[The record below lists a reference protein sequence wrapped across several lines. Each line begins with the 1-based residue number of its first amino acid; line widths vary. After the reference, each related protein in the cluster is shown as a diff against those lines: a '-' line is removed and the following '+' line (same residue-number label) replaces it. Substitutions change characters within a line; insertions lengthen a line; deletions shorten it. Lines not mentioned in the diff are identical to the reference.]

1 MQVACVVTTEVYLC
15 VCDVPDEPLPEPEL
29 SELEL
34 SEPELPEPELP
45 EELFEPPDELLELL
59 ESLEIV
65 FVSSSPQSLHVL
77 VLTPVEVV
85 VGSVVVSQE
94 PQSCS

>member
-34 SEPELPEPELP
+34 SEPELP

>member
-1 MQVACVVTTEVYLC
+1 M
-15 VCDVPDEPLPEPEL
+15 PDESLPDESLPEPEL
-29 SELEL
+29 S
-34 SEPELPEPELP
+34 EPELP
-45 EELFEPPDELLELL
+45 EELFELPEELLELL

-85 VGSVVVSQE
+85 VGSVVVSQG